1 MALTKTMTMLKSLL
15 PVLHPRRT
23 FQFHHRHCCL
33 RPAVARS
40 VGCLPCCWLTAAQ
53 TKIRTDYTRPP
64 QTYRCK
70 FWCACHSA
78 SLPSSLPVVSGG
90 HVSTCYTLLAHF
102 TQMQTTRSR
111 IVTIRHT
118 LCRTEWVQS
127 CYKRSQ
133 HVTCYQLAQNSFV
146 GFTGKFQYLQILL
159 LLPVLPNNVTCKI
172 HGIHYPQFL
181 LLANSTP
188 FTAKINYL
196 QIQRPPHQTSSQN
209 SDGVTPC
216 EGAKYRWV

>member
-1 MALTKTMTMLKSLL
+1 
-15 PVLHPRRT
+15 
-23 FQFHHRHCCL
+23 
-33 RPAVARS
+33 
-40 VGCLPCCWLTAAQ
+40 
-53 TKIRTDYTRPP
+53 
-64 QTYRCK
+64 
-70 FWCACHSA
+70 
-78 SLPSSLPVVSGG
+78 
-90 HVSTCYTLLAHF
+90 VSTCYTLLAHF

-196 QIQRPPHQTSSQN
+196 QIQRPPIKHLHKIPTGSRPARALNIGGYKKIRDFLRISRYISQTIQDSAI
-209 SDGVTPC
+209 VTM
-216 EGAKYRWV
+216 ESE